1 MKSIKITDNN
11 GQKVSYFGMSPDKF
25 DELAELI
32 QKVLAQKAYAI
43 VCITGNK
50 GVGKTTLGKLIRKKG
65 FGPFKP
71 KEIAMIDDDCM
82 SVDTLF
88 FFRRKYVSPC
98 QEVDE
103 LHPFFRYCPKK
114 PDQVLCQ
121 VKPRIANHAS
131 RCSSEVCIGEER
143 GGSALIQRYGEQKGE
158 RVFRQTQSMQKIPT
172 IEFRYR
178 LSAQIQ

>member
-32 QKVLAQKAYAI
+32 QKILAQKAYAI

-88 FFRRKYVSPC
+88 FFRRKYVNPC

-114 PDQVLCQ
+114 PIRFYVKSNPESRITRADVLL
-121 VKPRIANHAS
+121 
-131 RCSSEVCIGEER
+131 EVCLGEEKR
-143 GGSALIQRYGEQKGE
+143 RQRLIQRYGEQKGE
-158 RVFRQTQSMQKIPT
+158 RVFRQTQSLQKIPT
-172 IEFRYR
+172 IEFKYR